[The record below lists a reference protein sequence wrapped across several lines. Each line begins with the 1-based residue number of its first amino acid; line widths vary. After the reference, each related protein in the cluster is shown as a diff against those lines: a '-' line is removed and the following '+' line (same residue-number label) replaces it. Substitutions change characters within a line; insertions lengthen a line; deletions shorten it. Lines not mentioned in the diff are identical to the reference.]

1 MTPFHAAG
9 DRIMTKRRHLR
20 GPNQI
25 AWALRRG
32 VVTLAWIAGVTGMS
46 AQSATDAGATARA
59 SARDAAPAAA
69 AVAAPAPASGP
80 GSGSSGTA
88 EARGASVAV
97 PAAVHGA
104 PTSVATLPPTPLT
117 AAALRAELETMLAAP
132 RFAGALWGVSV
143 VSLQTGEV
151 LFSHGAER
159 RMSPAS
165 NAKLFTAALA
175 LDRLGGAS
183 RLQTRVLAT
192 QPVDGSGVLRGDLVI
207 AGRGDPSWNPRR
219 SGQPWAEVFA
229 PVVDVLRRAGVRRI
243 TGDVVADGTY
253 LRVPPFGASW
263 TADDLMEDYG
273 AEVSGVVLDENY
285 VEFEVA
291 PGAAPG
297 AAASVGWRQ
306 PGHGLT
312 LDNRAVTGPAD
323 SAPALR
329 VLRFPGETTVRVLGT
344 IPVAAQPRVLEATVP
359 RPAEWYAAELVAALR
374 GAGMAVE
381 GRARGVRWPEKPEE
395 PRAPVILGTVASAPV
410 REMVRV
416 MMKDSNNLRASLL
429 FDLAGE
435 LTRLPDTPAWRTS
448 EELGAADLQAFL
460 RERGISAAEAIL
472 EEGSGLSRNSLV
484 SPAVIVALL
493 QHMAGHREAA
503 AWLDALPVAG
513 VDGSLRTR
521 FRGGP
526 AEGKVWAKTGTLRW
540 AHSLSGYVDT
550 VGGARLAFAVMLNR
564 HRVQPGSPEARAEL
578 DAVVERLVAYGG
590 R

>member
-1 MTPFHAAG
+1 MTN
-9 DRIMTKRRHLR
+9 RRQLGSQNR
-20 GPNQI
+20 F
-25 AWALRRG
+25 ARALRRG
-32 VVTLAWIAGVTGMS
+32 VVTLACVVGVTGMGAQPTAGTGVASHASDHAGS
-46 AQSATDAGATARA
+46 A
-59 SARDAAPAAA
+59 
-69 AVAAPAPASGP
+69 
-80 GSGSSGTA
+80 GSGTGGSA
-88 EARGASVAV
+88 EARGASGAV
-97 PAAVHGA
+97 PTVGRVA
-104 PTSVATLPPTPLT
+104 PAPIT

-132 RFAGALWGVSV
+132 RFAGAQWAVSV
-143 VSLQTGEV
+143 VSLRTGEV

-183 RLQTRVLAT
+183 RLETRVLAT
-192 QPVDGSGVLRGDLVI
+192 QPVDGAGVLRGDLVI
-207 AGRGDPSWNPRR
+207 AGRGDPGWNPRR
-219 SGQPWAEVFA
+219 SGQPWEEIFTPIVE
-229 PVVDVLRRAGVRRI
+229 VLRRAGVRRI

-273 AEVSGVVLDENY
+273 AEVSGIVLDENY

-291 PGAAPG
+291 PGAAAG
-297 AAASVGWRQ
+297 AAASAVWRRL
-306 PGHGLT
+306 GHGLT
-312 LDNRAVTGPAD
+312 LDNRVVTGPAD
-323 SAPALR
+323 SEPALR
-329 VLRFPGETTVRVLGT
+329 VMRFPGEATVRVLGT
-344 IPVAAQPRVLEATVP
+344 IPVAAKPRVLEATVP
-359 RPAEWYAAELVAALR
+359 RPADWYAAELVAALR
-374 GAGMAVE
+374 GAGIAVD
-381 GRARGVRWPEKPEE
+381 GRSRGVRWPEAPEA
-395 PRAPVILGTVASAPV
+395 PRASVTLGAVASAPV

-416 MMKDSNNLRASLL
+416 MMKDSNNLRANLL

-435 LTRLPDTPAWRTS
+435 LTRLPVTFAWRTS

-460 RERGISAAEAIL
+460 REQGIPAAEAIL

-493 QHMAGHREAA
+493 QRMAEHREAA

-540 AHSLSGYVDT
+540 AHSLSGYVET

-564 HRVQPGSPEARAEL
+564 HRVELGGPEARAEL
-578 DAVVERLVAYGG
+578 DALVERLVAYGG

>member
-1 MTPFHAAG
+1 M
-9 DRIMTKRRHLR
+9 M
-20 GPNQI
+20 NQSPLGTHGGFAS
-25 AWALRRG
+25 AWRRG
-32 VVTLAWIAGVTGMS
+32 VVTVACVAGLGGMS
-46 AQSATDAGATARA
+46 AQPETGSAPAARA
-59 SARDAAPAAA
+59 SVRAASPTTAAI
-69 AVAAPAPASGP
+69 AAPAPAPGP
-80 GSGSSGTA
+80 GPGASGRA
-88 EARGASVAV
+88 EARGANAAV
-97 PAAVHGA
+97 PADVRVA
-104 PTSVATLPPTPLT
+104 PTSVATPTPIT
-117 AAALRAELETMLAAP
+117 AAALRAELEAMLASP

-143 VSLQTGEV
+143 VSLPTGEV
-151 LFSHGAER
+151 LFTHGAER

-165 NAKLFTAALA
+165 NTKLFAAALA

-183 RLQTRVLAT
+183 RLQTHVLAT
-192 QPVDGSGVLRGDLVI
+192 QPVDQAGVLRGDLVI

-219 SGQPWAEVFA
+219 SGQLWAEVFA

-312 LDNRAVTGPAD
+312 LDNRVVTGPAE

-374 GAGMAVE
+374 GAGIAVE

-395 PRAPVILGTVASAPV
+395 PRAPVILGAVPSAPV

-460 RERGISAAEAIL
+460 RERGIPAAEAIL
-472 EEGSGLSRNSLV
+472 EEGSGLSRNNLV

-493 QHMAGHREAA
+493 QRMAEHREAA

-513 VDGSLRTR
+513 VDGSLRAR

-526 AEGKVWAKTGTLRW
+526 AEGKVRAKTGTLRW

-564 HRVQPGSPEARAEL
+564 HRVQPGAPEARAEI
-578 DAVVERLVAYGG
+578 DALVERLVAYGG

>member
-1 MTPFHAAG
+1 M
-9 DRIMTKRRHLR
+9 M
-20 GPNQI
+20 NQPPLGTHGGFAS
-25 AWALRRG
+25 AWRRG
-32 VVTLAWIAGVTGMS
+32 VVTVACVAGLGGMS
-46 AQSATDAGATARA
+46 AQAETGSAPAARA
-59 SARDAAPAAA
+59 SVRAASPTTAAI
-69 AVAAPAPASGP
+69 AAPAPAPGP
-80 GSGSSGTA
+80 GPGASGRA
-88 EARGASVAV
+88 EARGANAAV
-97 PAAVHGA
+97 PADVRVA
-104 PTSVATLPPTPLT
+104 PTSVATPTPIT
-117 AAALRAELETMLAAP
+117 AAALRAELETMLASP

-143 VSLQTGEV
+143 VSLPTGEV
-151 LFSHGAER
+151 LFTHGAER

-165 NAKLFTAALA
+165 NTKLFTAALA

-183 RLQTRVLAT
+183 RLQTHVLAT
-192 QPVDGSGVLRGDLVI
+192 QPVDQAGVLRGDLVI

-312 LDNRAVTGPAD
+312 LDNRVVTGPAE

-344 IPVAAQPRVLEATVP
+344 IPVAAQPRMLEATVP

-374 GAGMAVE
+374 GAGIAVE

-395 PRAPVILGTVASAPV
+395 PRAPVILGTVPSAPV

-435 LTRLPDTPAWRTS
+435 LTRSPDTPAWRTS

-460 RERGISAAEAIL
+460 RERGIPAAEAIV
-472 EEGSGLSRNSLV
+472 EEGSGLSRNNLV

-493 QHMAGHREAA
+493 QRMAEHREAA

-526 AEGKVWAKTGTLRW
+526 AEGKVRAKTGTLRW

-564 HRVQPGSPEARAEL
+564 HRVQPGAPEARAEI
-578 DAVVERLVAYGG
+578 DALVERLVAYGG

>member
-1 MTPFHAAG
+1 M
-9 DRIMTKRRHLR
+9 M
-20 GPNQI
+20 NQPPLGTHGGFAS
-25 AWALRRG
+25 AWRRG
-32 VVTLAWIAGVTGMS
+32 VVTVACVAGLGGMS
-46 AQSATDAGATARA
+46 AQAETGSAPAARA
-59 SARDAAPAAA
+59 SVRAASPTTAAI
-69 AVAAPAPASGP
+69 AAPAPAPGP
-80 GSGSSGTA
+80 GPGASGRA
-88 EARGASVAV
+88 EARGANAAV
-97 PAAVHGA
+97 PADVRVA
-104 PTSVATLPPTPLT
+104 PTSVATPTPIT
-117 AAALRAELETMLAAP
+117 AAALRAELETMLASP

-143 VSLQTGEV
+143 VSLPTGEV
-151 LFSHGAER
+151 LFTHGAER

-165 NAKLFTAALA
+165 NTKLFTAALA

-183 RLQTRVLAT
+183 RLQTHVLAT
-192 QPVDGSGVLRGDLVI
+192 QPVDQAGVLRGDLVI

-312 LDNRAVTGPAD
+312 LDNRVVTGPAE

-344 IPVAAQPRVLEATVP
+344 IPVAAQPRMLEATVP

-374 GAGMAVE
+374 GAGIAVE

-395 PRAPVILGTVASAPV
+395 PRAPVILGTVPSAPV

-435 LTRLPDTPAWRTS
+435 LTRSPDTPAWRTS

-460 RERGISAAEAIL
+460 RERGIPAAEAIL
-472 EEGSGLSRNSLV
+472 EEGSGLSRNNLV

-493 QHMAGHREAA
+493 QRMAEHREAA

-513 VDGSLRTR
+513 VDGSLRAR

-526 AEGKVWAKTGTLRW
+526 AEGKVRAKTGTLRW

-564 HRVQPGSPEARAEL
+564 HRVQPGAPEARAEI
-578 DAVVERLVAYGG
+578 DALVERLVAYGG

>member
-1 MTPFHAAG
+1 M
-9 DRIMTKRRHLR
+9 M
-20 GPNQI
+20 NQPPLGTHGGFAS
-25 AWALRRG
+25 AWRRG
-32 VVTLAWIAGVTGMS
+32 VVTVACVAGLGGMS
-46 AQSATDAGATARA
+46 AQPETGSAPAARA
-59 SARDAAPAAA
+59 SVRAASPTTAAI
-69 AVAAPAPASGP
+69 AAPAPGPGPGASGR
-80 GSGSSGTA
+80 A
-88 EARGASVAV
+88 EARGANAAV
-97 PAAVHGA
+97 PADVRVA
-104 PTSVATLPPTPLT
+104 PTSVATPTPIT
-117 AAALRAELETMLAAP
+117 AAALRAELEAMLASP

-143 VSLQTGEV
+143 VSLPTGEV
-151 LFSHGAER
+151 LFTHGAER

-165 NAKLFTAALA
+165 NTKLFTAALA

-183 RLQTRVLAT
+183 RLQTHVLAT
-192 QPVDGSGVLRGDLVI
+192 QPVDQAGVLRGDLVI

-312 LDNRAVTGPAD
+312 LDNRVVTGPAE

-374 GAGMAVE
+374 GAGIAVE

-395 PRAPVILGTVASAPV
+395 PRAPVILGTVPSAPV

-460 RERGISAAEAIL
+460 RERGIPAAEAIL
-472 EEGSGLSRNSLV
+472 EEGSGLSRNNLV

-493 QHMAGHREAA
+493 QRMAEHREAA

-513 VDGSLRTR
+513 VDGSLRAR

-526 AEGKVWAKTGTLRW
+526 AEGKVRAKTGTLRW

-564 HRVQPGSPEARAEL
+564 HRVQPGAPEARAEI
-578 DAVVERLVAYGG
+578 DALVERLVAYGG

>member
-1 MTPFHAAG
+1 M
-9 DRIMTKRRHLR
+9 M
-20 GPNQI
+20 NQPPLGTHGGFAS
-25 AWALRRG
+25 AWRRG
-32 VVTLAWIAGVTGMS
+32 VVTVACVAGLGGMS
-46 AQSATDAGATARA
+46 AQAETGSAPAARA
-59 SARDAAPAAA
+59 SVRAASPTTAAI
-69 AVAAPAPASGP
+69 AAPAPAPGP
-80 GSGSSGTA
+80 GPGASGRA
-88 EARGASVAV
+88 EARGANAAV
-97 PAAVHGA
+97 PADVRVA
-104 PTSVATLPPTPLT
+104 PTSVATPTPIT
-117 AAALRAELETMLAAP
+117 AAALRAELETMLASP

-143 VSLQTGEV
+143 VSLPTGEV
-151 LFSHGAER
+151 LFTHGAER

-165 NAKLFTAALA
+165 NTKLFTAALA

-183 RLQTRVLAT
+183 RLQTHVLAT
-192 QPVDGSGVLRGDLVI
+192 QPVDQAGVLRGDLVI

-312 LDNRAVTGPAD
+312 LDNRVVTGPAE

-344 IPVAAQPRVLEATVP
+344 IPVAAQPRMLEATVP

-374 GAGMAVE
+374 GAGIAVE

-395 PRAPVILGTVASAPV
+395 PRAPVILGTVPSAPV

-435 LTRLPDTPAWRTS
+435 LTRSPDTPAWRTS

-460 RERGISAAEAIL
+460 RERGIPAAEAIV
-472 EEGSGLSRNSLV
+472 EEGSGLSRNNLV

-493 QHMAGHREAA
+493 QRMAEHREAA

-513 VDGSLRTR
+513 VDGSLRAR

-526 AEGKVWAKTGTLRW
+526 AEGKVRAKTGTLRW

-564 HRVQPGSPEARAEL
+564 HRVQPGAPEARAEI
-578 DAVVERLVAYGG
+578 DALVERLVAYGG

>member
-1 MTPFHAAG
+1 M
-9 DRIMTKRRHLR
+9 M
-20 GPNQI
+20 NQPPLGTHGGFAS
-25 AWALRRG
+25 AWRRG
-32 VVTLAWIAGVTGMS
+32 VVTVACVAGLGGMS
-46 AQSATDAGATARA
+46 AQAETGSAPAARA
-59 SARDAAPAAA
+59 SVRAASPTTAAI
-69 AVAAPAPASGP
+69 AAPAPAPGP
-80 GSGSSGTA
+80 GPGASGRA
-88 EARGASVAV
+88 EARGANAAV
-97 PAAVHGA
+97 PADVRVA
-104 PTSVATLPPTPLT
+104 PTSVATPTPIT
-117 AAALRAELETMLAAP
+117 AAALRAELETMLASP

-143 VSLQTGEV
+143 VSLPTGEV
-151 LFSHGAER
+151 LFTHGAER

-165 NAKLFTAALA
+165 NTKLFTAALA

-183 RLQTRVLAT
+183 RLQTHVLAT
-192 QPVDGSGVLRGDLVI
+192 QPVDQAGVLRGDLVI

-312 LDNRAVTGPAD
+312 LDNRVVTGPAE

-374 GAGMAVE
+374 GAGIAVE

-395 PRAPVILGTVASAPV
+395 PRAPVILGTVPSAPV

-435 LTRLPDTPAWRTS
+435 LTRSPDTPAWRTS

-460 RERGISAAEAIL
+460 RERGIPAAEAIL
-472 EEGSGLSRNSLV
+472 EEGSGLSRNNLV

-493 QHMAGHREAA
+493 QRMAEHREAA

-513 VDGSLRTR
+513 VDGSLRAR

-526 AEGKVWAKTGTLRW
+526 AEGKVRAKTGTLRW

-564 HRVQPGSPEARAEL
+564 HRVQPGAPEARAEI
-578 DAVVERLVAYGG
+578 DALVERLVAYGG

>member
-1 MTPFHAAG
+1 M
-9 DRIMTKRRHLR
+9 M
-20 GPNQI
+20 NQPPLGTHGGFAS
-25 AWALRRG
+25 AWRRG
-32 VVTLAWIAGVTGMS
+32 VVTVACVAGLGGMS
-46 AQSATDAGATARA
+46 AQPETGSAPAARA
-59 SARDAAPAAA
+59 SVRAASPTTAAI
-69 AVAAPAPASGP
+69 AAPAPAPGP
-80 GSGSSGTA
+80 GPGASGRA
-88 EARGASVAV
+88 EARGANAAV
-97 PAAVHGA
+97 PADVRVA
-104 PTSVATLPPTPLT
+104 PTSVATPTPIT
-117 AAALRAELETMLAAP
+117 AAALRAELETMLASP

-143 VSLQTGEV
+143 VSLPTGEV
-151 LFSHGAER
+151 LFTHGAER

-165 NAKLFTAALA
+165 NTKLFTAALA

-183 RLQTRVLAT
+183 RLQTHVLAT
-192 QPVDGSGVLRGDLVI
+192 QPVDQAGVLRGDLVI

-312 LDNRAVTGPAD
+312 LDNRVVTGPAE

-344 IPVAAQPRVLEATVP
+344 IPVAAQPRMLEATVP

-374 GAGMAVE
+374 GAGIAVE

-395 PRAPVILGTVASAPV
+395 PRAPVNLGTVASAPV

-435 LTRLPDTPAWRTS
+435 LTRSPDTPAWRTS

-460 RERGISAAEAIL
+460 RERGIPAAEAIV
-472 EEGSGLSRNSLV
+472 EEGSGLSRNNLV

-493 QHMAGHREAA
+493 QRMAEHREAA

-513 VDGSLRTR
+513 VDGSLRAR

-526 AEGKVWAKTGTLRW
+526 AEGKVRAKTGTLRW

-564 HRVQPGSPEARAEL
+564 HRVQPGAPEARAEI
-578 DAVVERLVAYGG
+578 DALVERLVAYGG